1 MEKGET
7 LEALA
12 CGGLSILQKRDG
24 YRFSQDAYLLAAFV
38 DEKPETAV
46 LEIGSGSGVVAILL
60 AGIKRLSLTGVE
72 VQEDLAA
79 MSRRAV
85 EMNGLGTRIRIVD
98 GAVQSYAGP
107 KVAAVVTNP
116 PYRPACTGRVNPQ
129 TQKAIARHEVL
140 LDLETLLENAYRNLE
155 GKGRFYCVYPVWRL
169 GELLAAMRTHRLEP
183 KRLCLVHPA
192 ADQSAELALV
202 MGLKDG
208 GTELKVEAPFFI
220 RTIDGGYSP
229 AMQRVFAELRM

>member
-85 EMNGLGTRIRIVD
+85 EMNGLGQ
-98 GAVQSYAGP
+98 GSESW
-107 KVAAVVTNP
+107 
-116 PYRPACTGRVNPQ
+116 TGRCSRMRDPRSRPWSP
-129 TQKAIARHEVL
+129 TLPIDRHAR
-140 LDLETLLENAYRNLE
+140 A
-155 GKGRFYCVYPVWRL
+155 G
-169 GELLAAMRTHRLEP
+169 
-183 KRLCLVHPA
+183 
-192 ADQSAELALV
+192 
-202 MGLKDG
+202 
-208 GTELKVEAPFFI
+208 
-220 RTIDGGYSP
+220 
-229 AMQRVFAELRM
+229 

>member
-7 LEALA
+7 LEALT
-12 CGGLSILQKRDG
+12 CGDLSILQKRDG
-24 YRFSQDAYLLAAFV
+24 YRFSLDAYLLAAFV

-46 LEIGSGSGVVAILL
+46 LEIGSGSGVVAVLL
-60 AGIKRLSLTGVE
+60 AGVKQLMVTGVE
-72 VQEDLAA
+72 VQEDLAQ

-85 EMNGLGTRIRIVD
+85 EMNGLGARIEIVTT
-98 GAVQSYAGP
+98 AVQSYAGP
-107 KVAAVVTNP
+107 KAAAVVTNP

-140 LDLETLLENAYRNLE
+140 LDLDTLLKNAYRNLE
-155 GKGRFYCVYPVWRL
+155 KKGRFYCIYPAWRL
-169 GELLAAMRTHRLEP
+169 GELLAAMRARRLEP

-192 ADQSAELALV
+192 PDQPAELALV

-208 GTELKVEAPFFI
+208 GTELRVEAPFWV
-220 RTIDGGYSP
+220 RNALGGYSP
-229 AMQRVFAELRM
+229 AMERVFADLRM